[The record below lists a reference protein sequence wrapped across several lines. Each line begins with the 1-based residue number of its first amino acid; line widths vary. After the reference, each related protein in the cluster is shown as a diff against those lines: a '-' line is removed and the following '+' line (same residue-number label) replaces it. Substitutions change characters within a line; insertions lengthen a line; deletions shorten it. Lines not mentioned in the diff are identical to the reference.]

1 MKEDF
6 LHHVWRF
13 KRFDVTQLFTTS
25 GDPIQLL
32 RTGDY
37 LQTEGPDFFNAQL
50 IIGSQKWAGMVEIH
64 LKSSDWYAHHHEQ
77 DPNYENVIL
86 HVVWE
91 HDMPVY
97 RKNNTELPVL
107 ELKNRVEV
115 GLLNNYLDL
124 MQRKEWISCERELP
138 FIPQFV
144 LQNWLERLYF
154 ERLTRKSEPILKLL
168 EEYQNDWESVL
179 FVLLAKNF
187 GLNTNG
193 EAFAQVAQSIQFSV
207 IRKEALEVHYLEAL
221 LFGQSGLFPNEP
233 LDVYAQELVDWYAF
247 LQLKYRLENPQVNVR
262 FFKLRPD
269 NFPTIRLAQLA
280 MVYHKRRHLFQSV
293 LERNSLES
301 LIDLFQVGVSTYW
314 ETHYNFD
321 KPSQKKKKQL
331 SESFIHLL
339 LINTLLPLKFAY
351 AQHMG
356 KFEAEAQLLLLQH
369 IPPEKNSVLE
379 KFNQYGIQA
388 TNAQQSQA
396 LIELKKQYCDV
407 KKCLNCAIG
416 IELLKRNT

>member
-1 MKEDF
+1 MKEEF

-91 HDMPVY
+91 HDMPVF

-107 ELKNRVEV
+107 ELKDRVEE

-124 MQRKEWISCERELP
+124 MLRKEWISCERELQS
-138 FIPQFV
+138 IPQFV

-154 ERLTRKSEPILKLL
+154 ERLARKSEPILKLL

-193 EAFAQVAQSIQFSV
+193 EAFAQVAQSIQFS
-207 IRKEALEVHYLEAL
+207 IFRKEALDVHFLEAL
-221 LFGQSGLFPNEP
+221 LFGQSGLFPDDP
-233 LDVYAQELVDWYAF
+233 MDVYTKELVDWYAF
-247 LQLKYRLENPQVNVR
+247 LQLKYRLERPVVGLR

-269 NFPTIRLAQLA
+269 NFPTLRLAQLA
-280 MVYHKRRHLFQSV
+280 MVYHKRRHLFQSI
-293 LERNSLES
+293 LERSSLES
-301 LIDLFQVGVSTYW
+301 LIDLFQVGVSSYW

-321 KPSQKKKKQL
+321 KPSSKKQKQL
-331 SESFIHLL
+331 SEAFIHLV
-339 LINTLLPLKFAY
+339 LINTILPLKFAY
-351 AQHMG
+351 AQHLG
-356 KFEAEAQLLLLQH
+356 KFEAEEQLILLQH
-369 IPPEKNSVLE
+369 IPPEKNSILE
-379 KFNQYGIQA
+379 KFNQFGIQA

>member
-1 MKEDF
+1 
-6 LHHVWRF
+6 
-13 KRFDVTQLFTTS
+13 
-25 GDPIQLL
+25 
-32 RTGDY
+32 
-37 LQTEGPDFFNAQL
+37 
-50 IIGSQKWAGMVEIH
+50 
-64 LKSSDWYAHHHEQ
+64 
-77 DPNYENVIL
+77 
-86 HVVWE
+86 
-91 HDMPVY
+91 
-97 RKNNTELPVL
+97 
-107 ELKNRVEV
+107 
-115 GLLNNYLDL
+115 
-124 MQRKEWISCERELP
+124 
-138 FIPQFV
+138 

-154 ERLTRKSEPILKLL
+154 ERLARKSEPILKLL

-207 IRKEALEVHYLEAL
+207 VRKEALEVHYLEAL

-269 NFPTIRLAQLA
+269 NFPTIQLA

-396 LIELKKQYCDV
+396 LIELKKQYCDA

>member
-25 GDPIQLL
+25 DDPIQLL

-124 MQRKEWISCERELP
+124 MQRKEWISCERELS

-154 ERLTRKSEPILKLL
+154 ERLARKSEPILKLL

-207 IRKEALEVHYLEAL
+207 VRKEALEVHYLEAL
-221 LFGQSGLFPNEP
+221 LFGQSGLLPDEP
-233 LDVYAQELVDWYAF
+233 MDVYTQELVDWYAF
-247 LQLKYRLENPQVNVR
+247 LQLKYRLEKPQVNVR

-280 MVYHKRRHLFQSV
+280 MVYHKRRHLFQLV

-396 LIELKKQYCDV
+396 LIELKKQYCDA